1 MFNDMNLVMN
11 ISIIDFSILHRSHIY
26 HLLPLWFENIFQCD
40 CLVRL
45 FKIIQSYGCFL
56 LNVVNNFIYDNN
68 ITINMYVTYSFDL
81 RLQVYTY
88 LSYIMR
94 QYAQQLTQ
102 TFIRI

>member
-1 MFNDMNLVMN
+1 MYYDMNLVMN
-11 ISIIDFSILHRSHIY
+11 ISIIDLSILHRSHIY

-56 LNVVNNFIYDNN
+56 LNVVNKFIDDNN

-81 RLQVYTY
+81 RLQVYT
-88 LSYIMR
+88 
-94 QYAQQLTQ
+94 
-102 TFIRI
+102 